1 MRISAINKVSFGQ
14 VITTPSGEE
23 YLKKKLG
30 KEGAQK
36 FKYAQKN
43 NSVADIKIDNES
55 VYVRYYDKKGPVI
68 VKVKSHLIDNRADE
82 IIYKD
87 NRGRVMDA
95 GWVFDG
101 EKFFNVAPLHY
112 SAVSQFKSCEYK
124 AAPIKLYGKRGIF
137 VSQTIEYPRNYGQGN
152 EVFTNADLI
161 ATELKNVDPIERYRR
176 FVVENNTF
184 CSNGSSIGGR
194 KIIL

>member
-1 MRISAINKVSFGQ
+1 MHISAINKISFGQ
-14 VITTPSGEE
+14 VYTTPSGEK
-23 YLKKKLG
+23 YLKRKLG
-30 KEGAQK
+30 EEGALK
-36 FKYAQKN
+36 FKNAQKDN
-43 NSVADIKIDNES
+43 FAADINIDNES
-55 VYVRYYDKKGPVI
+55 VYVSYYYKNYF
-68 VKVKSHLIDNRADE
+68 VKVKVKDHLIDNRADE
-82 IIYKD
+82 IFYKD
-87 NRGRVMDA
+87 NRGRVMDM
-95 GWVFDG
+95 GWVFD
-101 EKFFNVAPLHY
+101 EEEFFNVAPLHY

-124 AAPIKLYGKRGIF
+124 AAPIDLDGKRGIF